1 MNDDDLEI
9 LHQRVDEYPD
19 SLDGYFDRMFK
30 STGKVYRQQMGRL
43 LLAAIDGNGS
53 LPLRV
58 LDDFKTELNDSDYDL
73 WLPVDQAQR
82 TSQDEARQVA
92 RARKLLDARC
102 RDLLEVVN
110 ERIQSLHRTVRD
122 FLATSYMYNLLYDRA
137 GPSFMPVVSLSKVSL
152 AMIKTSRCHDR
163 SIERLPTL
171 LSYELKTASKSWP
184 LHIQFLEN
192 LMAPAAFW
200 LRRASQ
206 GFERPR
212 DPLEPRQSREKN
224 GIMFAGSIED
234 SSNFLDV
241 SNTQDCL
248 ISVEEDLTTKFGV
261 AGHSFD
267 HSAVP
272 IKGFYWIGVK
282 AAAWLDRIALI
293 KGDKIYAFVARF
305 REEEDGLPE
314 RQRAFIRIAQA
325 IFAQPGV
332 FDDLIINSAHLQ
344 IQYMCPDTYRQK

>member
-110 ERIQSLHRTVRD
+110 ERIQFLHRTVRD

-163 SIERLPTL
+163 SIERLSTL

-212 DPLEPRQSREKN
+212 DPLEPRQSRELQQL
-224 GIMFAGSIED
+224 SRR
-234 SSNFLDV
+234 L
-241 SNTQDCL
+241 QYPRL
-248 ISVEEDLTTKFGV
+248 PDLG
-261 AGHSFD
+261 
-267 HSAVP
+267 
-272 IKGFYWIGVK
+272 
-282 AAAWLDRIALI
+282 
-293 KGDKIYAFVARF
+293 
-305 REEEDGLPE
+305 
-314 RQRAFIRIAQA
+314 
-325 IFAQPGV
+325 
-332 FDDLIINSAHLQ
+332 
-344 IQYMCPDTYRQK
+344 